1 MLAAEKNK
9 EDDFYAALWKQD
21 EQVKAAREVAETAEQ
36 IKRNQETLD
45 VLRIQVAAKEAQR
58 EAAKRVVELEAETMQ
73 QERELRRQVQFHT
86 LVPVFTLNLRKR
98 NSKRTIRPWLKRP
111 IAVNWNAIESNVS
124 DAS

>member
-73 QERELRRQVQFHT
+73 QERELRRQVFFRFLDEIHE
-86 LVPVFTLNLRKR
+86 KAR
-98 NSKRTIRPWLKRP
+98 NFASQRILGRRIQKERPGHDSRDLSPWTRTQ
-111 IAVNWNAIESNVS
+111 
-124 DAS
+124 

>member
-73 QERELRRQVQFHT
+73 QERELRRQVI
-86 LVPVFTLNLRKR
+86 LSLFTW
-98 NSKRTIRPWLKRP
+98 NSRRSQNFAWPWILGRRIQKERPGHDSRDLSPWTGTQ
-111 IAVNWNAIESNVS
+111 
-124 DAS
+124 

>member
-9 EDDFYAALWKQD
+9 EEDFYAALWKQD

-73 QERELRRQVQFHT
+73 QERELRRQVLFRSQ
-86 LVPVFTLNLRKR
+86 LRYFSLPKYSFLLYLTYNFR
-98 NSKRTIRPWLKRP
+98 KKSSKRTTRP
-111 IAVNWNAIESNVS
+111 
-124 DAS
+124 